1 MRDAGSRAARGWSD
15 AAADMLPCATCNGRM
30 EFGFEPFCA
39 VHGRRFCDAASDLL
53 APLFVAT
60 RSRVPEE
67 VPAADWSALHQVF
80 RDPPI
85 FVGSQD
91 AAAAVEDENRRLEAG
106 FHAAGSGKS
115 STFIVADTP
124 AYGGSATCA
133 ADIAPSYAARRGAP
147 CIGMSIFEVHRGRWM
162 AFGGGPRTED
172 VETSEAEKWHYI
184 GQHAQDYPGFD
195 IVRFYEKHARGTLSE
210 LVDRPGGAVLVACYA
225 GFNRSCAVVALHLL
239 DRQEL
244 SLHDAI
250 ATILKG
256 QPYALW
262 GNDDFVKQI
271 VRYAFRCRYAQDRI
285 AQLSKKN
292 GAADAALL
300 LGFKL
305 PAICEDSCVPRTQRK
320 TKSGRRVEILS
331 FVGRMME
338 QSGSTPEKLSQWFPQ
353 KKEKK
358 KKTGTR
364 TVEPRKTSDP
374 ALENMSGMFA
384 THTGDAGP
392 AAKRLKLSRE
402 TLRKKLIEVRCVLD
416 ESSFSYLSRQ
426 CGDEEEVVKEGDE
439 WERIKPWVQFPL
451 ATITIE
457 STGEEI
463 MSAVLFCWC
472 YRRDAAYA
480 CFNKGKTLV
489 PRKYKNPL
497 WMQIIREGH
506 EPYNLLDVDIPIE
519 DDFRRRELVDFV
531 SESMDGGVL
540 LEVTRLNE

>member
-1 MRDAGSRAARGWSD
+1 
-15 AAADMLPCATCNGRM
+15 M

-172 VETSEAEKWHYI
+172 VETSEAEKWQYI

-338 QSGSTPEKLSQWFPQ
+338 QSGSTPQ

-358 KKTGTR
+358 KKSGTR

-384 THTGDAGP
+384 THTGDAGL

-402 TLRKKLIEVRCVLD
+402 TLRKKR
-416 ESSFSYLSRQ
+416 
-426 CGDEEEVVKEGDE
+426 
-439 WERIKPWVQFPL
+439 
-451 ATITIE
+451 
-457 STGEEI
+457 
-463 MSAVLFCWC
+463 
-472 YRRDAAYA
+472 
-480 CFNKGKTLV
+480 
-489 PRKYKNPL
+489 
-497 WMQIIREGH
+497 
-506 EPYNLLDVDIPIE
+506 
-519 DDFRRRELVDFV
+519 
-531 SESMDGGVL
+531 
-540 LEVTRLNE
+540 

>member
-1 MRDAGSRAARGWSD
+1 
-15 AAADMLPCATCNGRM
+15 
-30 EFGFEPFCA
+30 
-39 VHGRRFCDAASDLL
+39 
-53 APLFVAT
+53 
-60 RSRVPEE
+60 
-67 VPAADWSALHQVF
+67 
-80 RDPPI
+80 
-85 FVGSQD
+85 
-91 AAAAVEDENRRLEAG
+91 
-106 FHAAGSGKS
+106 
-115 STFIVADTP
+115 
-124 AYGGSATCA
+124 
-133 ADIAPSYAARRGAP
+133 
-147 CIGMSIFEVHRGRWM
+147 MSIFEVHRGRWI

-184 GQHAQDYPGFD
+184 DQHAQDCPGFD
-195 IVRFYEKHARGTLSE
+195 IVRFYEKNVRGTLSE

-225 GFNRSCAVVALHLL
+225 GYNRSCAVVALHLL

-262 GNDDFVKQI
+262 GNDGFVKQI

-320 TKSGRRVEILS
+320 TKSGGRTVR
-331 FVGRMME
+331 RMME

-358 KKTGTR
+358 KKSGTR

-374 ALENMSGMFA
+374 ALESMSEMVA
-384 THTGDAGP
+384 TGDAEP
-392 AAKRLKLSRE
+392 PAKRLKLSRLKLSRK
-402 TLRKKLIEVRCVLD
+402 TLRKMPIEVRCVLD
-416 ESSFSYLSRQ
+416 ESSYSDLSRR
-426 CGDEEEVVKEGDE
+426 CGGEEEVVKEGDE
-439 WERIKPWVQFPL
+439 WEPIKPWVEFPL

-457 STGEEI
+457 SSGEDI

-489 PRKYKNPL
+489 PRKYGNPL
-497 WMQIIREGH
+497 WMQIIRKGH

-519 DDFRRRELVDFV
+519 DDLRGRELVEFV

-540 LEVTRLNE
+540 LKVTGPVE